1 MKNLNKVGKLFKKCE
16 KLEQGIPGIH
26 REEGGQA
33 GPHWEQAVCQTREC
47 PFQGSFLAV
56 SSSPAAGASARVAA
70 AAGAEPM
77 ELGMIGHNE
86 EGEEQDQMFCD
97 IMGEETMQETN
108 MWEDPDCQMFNAI
121 DQSGKQT
128 ALCWLVT
135 WSPEAWLLEQTKK
148 PGPHECQGRRRQEQQ
163 LHWVWTKVD
172 VNKDKDQTYF
182 FSFFLSK
189 IERKSE

>member
-1 MKNLNKVGKLFKKCE
+1 MGNFLRNVKSLNKEYLASIVRREVKLDLIE
-16 KLEQGIPGIH
+16 NKLYARPENVLSRALSSAAKHRMLIPDSAPTSAYDGLH
-26 REEGGQA
+26 STNQ
-33 GPHWEQAVCQTREC
+33 
-47 PFQGSFLAV
+47 AV

-86 EGEEQDQMFCD
+86 EGEEQDQMFCA

-135 WSPEAWLLEQTKK
+135 WSPEA
-148 PGPHECQGRRRQEQQ
+148 
-163 LHWVWTKVD
+163 
-172 VNKDKDQTYF
+172 
-182 FSFFLSK
+182 
-189 IERKSE
+189 